1 MKRMHA
7 LLILLAV
14 GCGGGSSGSTDDDD
28 STDDGASADDGGP
41 ATAPSD
47 DDDDDDGPPSTGDD
61 DDDGESSSASTTD
74 TPEGTSAADGDTSGT
89 DTGPSDDSTS
99 GGPTNDCTNEKDPCI
114 LELDVT
120 AAGRGGADQFYLYT
134 IGTGDEHVEFTGIQ
148 ADYVSWLGEP
158 WAFGCNLDGSCCQSD
173 GATTCD
179 KPLAQEFL
187 EFSPGDTAYVFVYAN
202 APYELTITSG

>member
-47 DDDDDDGPPSTGDD
+47 DDDDDGPPSTG

-74 TPEGTSAADGDTSGT
+74 TPEGTSDDDGTTGPD
-89 DTGPSDDSTS
+89 DTGPSDDTS
-99 GGPTNDCTNEKDPCI
+99 GGPTNDCTNEKDPCV
-114 LELDVT
+114 LELD
-120 AAGRGGADQFYLYT
+120 AAATGEGGVDQFFVYT
-134 IGTGDEHVEFTGIQ
+134 VGDGNEHVEFTGIEG
-148 ADYVSWLGEP
+148 DYVSWFSEP
-158 WAFGCNLDGSCCQSD
+158 WAFACAIDGSCCQSD

-187 EFSPGDTAYVFVYAN
+187 ELAPGDTAYVFVFAN

>member
-47 DDDDDDGPPSTGDD
+47 DDDDDGSPSTGDD
-61 DDDGESSSASTTD
+61 DDDGESSSAATTD
-74 TPEGTSAADGDTSGT
+74 TPEGTSDDGTTGPD
-89 DTGPSDDSTS
+89 DTGPSDDTS
-99 GGPTNDCTNEKDPCI
+99 GGPTNDCTNEKDPCV
-114 LELDVT
+114 LELDAAVT
-120 AAGRGGADQFYLYT
+120 GEGGVDQFFVYT
-134 IGTGDEHVEFTGIQ
+134 VGDGNEHVEFTGIEG
-148 ADYVSWLGEP
+148 DYVSWFSEP
-158 WAFGCNLDGSCCQSD
+158 WAFACAIDGSCCQSD

-187 EFSPGDTAYVFVYAN
+187 ELAPGDTAYVFVFAN

>member
-47 DDDDDDGPPSTGDD
+47 DDDDDGPPSTGD

-74 TPEGTSAADGDTSGT
+74 TLEGTSAADDDTSGT
-89 DTGPSDDSTS
+89 GDTGPSDETS
-99 GGPTNDCTNEKDPCI
+99 GGPTNDCTNEKDPCV

-120 AAGRGGADQFYLYT
+120 AAGAGGVDQFFVYT
-134 IGTGDEHVEFTGIQ
+134 VGDGGEHVEFTGIEG
-148 ADYVSWLGEP
+148 DYVSWFSEP
-158 WAFGCNLDGSCCQSD
+158 WAFACVLDGPCCQSD

-187 EFSPGDTAYVFVYAN
+187 EFAPGDTAYVFVFAN